1 MVFGIQCGG
10 TRVKHLYQPKHYVA
24 NKSKLK
30 GETNKNLEN
39 VLILRDVKTI
49 QHKAN
54 YYLDFTSI
62 IDYVQT
68 HVYS

>member
-1 MVFGIQCGG
+1 M
-10 TRVKHLYQPKHYVA
+10 
-24 NKSKLK
+24 K

-54 YYLDFTSI
+54 YYLDFTVLQIMYKRMYIVNREALNKHQKMNKQI
-62 IDYVQT
+62 I
-68 HVYS
+68 SL